1 MTVSNYDS
9 NENADYEPSKSEDS
23 NEQIHHD
30 ITSTIIF
37 QWNFTIVNIC
47 WKKSWIE
54 LTGKTCKL
62 VMFQRFFS
70 ILHYCK
76 TWSHITVS
84 NESQNVL
91 KGTSVGRYSDSL
103 VPIPTPPLS
112 HTFWTLWKSAI
123 RSCKPNSTLR
133 HVYRQSIGHISCFS
147 MLKKSVIRSCNTPR
161 SSSPHPHNI

>member
-1 MTVSNYDS
+1 
-9 NENADYEPSKSEDS
+9 
-23 NEQIHHD
+23 
-30 ITSTIIF
+30 
-37 QWNFTIVNIC
+37 
-47 WKKSWIE
+47 
-54 LTGKTCKL
+54 
-62 VMFQRFFS
+62 MFQRFFS

-76 TWSHITVS
+76 TWSYITVS

-103 VPIPTPPLS
+103 VPIPTPLLS
-112 HTFWTLWKSAI
+112 HTFWTLWKSDI

-161 SSSPHPHNI
+161 SSPPHPHNMYWSIYVYEIRSCKPFTVLLFRCWNHILGLVDLSLTRWNQVL